1 METWPEAGDPNIPVD
16 SVPRAG
22 RVARTRRR
30 QPPTIQLAHLALA
43 LLASSVLTY
52 AVLSS
57 NATLQAQAATNAPP
71 EFADGTA
78 DRSVLENSPL
88 GTSVGDPVVA
98 ADADNDAL
106 TYSISGTDASLFG
119 MDIASGQIVVGTW
132 TTLDYEARNSYEIV
146 VTVTDPSG
154 GSDTV
159 VVMIKVTDVDLGPL
173 ASRYDANNNEAIDK
187 TEIFLAVR
195 DYFNDVIARDDVLEL
210 IRLYFSST
218 PTTTATPGSYAAIS
232 AIPWLADGVT
242 KWERLAADSLR
253 AISAIDTGSAAL
265 VLSFPWVIDGIAAG
279 ESSAISGVRG
289 IVDVDPELAKEVL
302 NLWWVPDDMPTVE
315 SYALVDLRDLA
326 RRNLALARQ
335 VIKEP
340 FMEPPFRQ
348 RDEYALRVLSHL
360 APDMPENSE
369 GAVLLAELAR
379 QPWFSDGLDDLEAA
393 LLYAIVSSPSDFR
406 QALIET
412 HYVASAPV
420 TLPLA
425 GDVELV
431 IVRHTPFPPD
441 DDTFATME
449 EGVRV
454 IEGYMG
460 APFPVEDV
468 ILLIT
473 EPDIWSI
480 SNGAQ
485 LVSIISGGP
494 EAAYITAHIRMNNSE
509 SGLSKSALYHEIAHH
524 YYLYGPAWLSEGAAQ
539 FLEAYTIARTGGEE
553 LEQRLAYLE
562 SSGGCDRENLQ
573 QHIDD
578 YGGVS
583 CSYVLGE
590 KFLLA
595 MHAALGQEAVSAA
608 LRDLYTQSL
617 FFVYLD
623 EDTIYHAFL
632 SNTPPG
638 SEEAFK
644 TAYRLYH
651 GGPIVDA
658 DLADAPDLP
667 SLVALYNATN
677 GDDWVNNGNWVSD
690 APLGTWHGVDTE
702 PRGRV
707 RILDLN
713 ENKLAGEIPP
723 ELGSLSDVRNLF
735 LSANSLVGGIPPE
748 LGSLSKLI
756 WLRLSGN
763 KLSGEIPPELG
774 NLTNLQAL
782 GLSGNQLSGEIPPGL
797 AGMHSMRILSLQVNQ
812 LTGEIPSELADLTNL
827 ESLSLGS
834 NRLSGEIP
842 SELGGL
848 SDLTW
853 LDLGRNQLVGGIPP
867 ELGNLSNVKTLRL
880 WENRLSGSIPAEL
893 GNLTSLGS
901 LELSNNQLSG
911 EIPRELGNL
920 ALLRTLALNGN
931 QFSGEI
937 PSELGNLANFYSL
950 DLSLNDLSGQIPP
963 ELGNLSGIKILDL
976 SRNQLSGEIP
986 PELGS
991 LINLEKLF
999 LRGNQFS
1006 GCIPEGLDNI
1016 PENDLHEL
1024 GLPLCGAR

>member
-1 METWPEAGDPNIPVD
+1 MEIRPEAGGPFIPLD
-16 SVPRAG
+16 SVPSAG

-30 QPPTIQLAHLALA
+30 QPPTVKLAHLALV
-43 LLASSVLTY
+43 LLASSVFAY

-71 EFADGTA
+71 GFADGTA
-78 DRSVLENSPL
+78 DRSVAENSPP
-88 GTSVGDPVVA
+88 GTSVGEPVAA

-119 MDIASGQIVVGTW
+119 MDVSSGQIVVGTW
-132 TTLDYEARNSYEIV
+132 TVLDYEARNSYAII

-154 GSDTV
+154 ASDTV
-159 VVMIKVTDVDLGPL
+159 MVTITVTDVDLGPL

-187 TEIFLAVR
+187 AEIFMAVR

-210 IRLYFSST
+210 IGLYFSST
-218 PTTTATPGSYAAIS
+218 PTASPTPGSNAAIG
-232 AIPWLADGVT
+232 AIPWLADGIT
-242 KWERLAADSLR
+242 KWEGLAANSLR
-253 AISAIDTGSAAL
+253 AISAIDIESAAL
-265 VLSFPWVIDGIAAG
+265 VLSFPWIIDGITAG

-289 IVDVDPELAKEVL
+289 IMDEDPELAKDVL
-302 NLWWVPDDMPTVE
+302 DLWWVPDDMPTVE
-315 SYALVDLRDLA
+315 QYALVDLRDLA
-326 RRNLALARQ
+326 RRNLPLARQ
-335 VIKEP
+335 VINEP
-340 FMEPPFRQ
+340 FMGPPFRQ
-348 RDEYALRVLSHL
+348 RDEYALNVLSQL
-360 APDMPENSE
+360 ALDLTGRND
-369 GAVLLAELAR
+369 GAVLLAQLAD

-393 LLYAIVSSPSDFR
+393 LLYAIGSSSIDFR

-412 HYVASAPV
+412 HHVASAPV
-420 TLPLA
+420 TLPRA

-431 IVRHTPFPPD
+431 VVRHTPFPPD

-449 EGVRV
+449 EGVRAIV
-454 IEGYMG
+454 GYMG
-460 APFPVEDV
+460 APFPVKDV

-480 SNGAQ
+480 RSGAQ
-485 LVSIISGGP
+485 FVSNSSGGT

-509 SGLSKSALYHEIAHH
+509 SGLSKSVLYHEIAHH
-524 YYLYGPAWLSEGAAQ
+524 YHLHGPAWLSEGAAQ
-539 FLEAYTIARTGGEE
+539 FLEAYTIARTGGEG
-553 LEQRLAYLE
+553 LEQRLAHLE

-583 CSYVLGE
+583 CNYVLGE

-623 EDTIYHAFL
+623 EETIYQAFL

-658 DLADAPDLP
+658 ILADAPDLP

-677 GDDWVNNGNWVSD
+677 GDDWVNNGNWVSN
-690 APLGTWHGVDTE
+690 APLGAWHGVDTE

-707 RILDLN
+707 RILDLV
-713 ENKLAGEIPP
+713 ENGLAGEIPP

-735 LSANSLVGGIPPE
+735 LAVNSLVGGIPPE

-756 WLRLSGN
+756 TLFLGRN
-763 KLSGEIPPELG
+763 QLSGEIPSELG
-774 NLTNLQAL
+774 NLTNLQ
-782 GLSGNQLSGEIPPGL
+782 GLYLFENQLSGGIPSGL
-797 AGMHSMRILSLQVNQ
+797 AGMRSMRILDLQVNQ
-812 LTGEIPSELADLTNL
+812 LTGEIPPELAELTNL
-827 ESLSLGS
+827 ESLRLSR

-842 SELGGL
+842 SELGRL
-848 SDLTW
+848 SELTW
-853 LDLGRNQLVGGIPP
+853 LDLGNNQLVGEIPAKF
-867 ELGNLSNVKTLRL
+867 GNLSNLRTLRL
-880 WENRLSGSIPAEL
+880 WENRLNGSIPAEL

-911 EIPRELGNL
+911 EIPPELGDL
-920 ALLRTLALNGN
+920 AKLRVLDLDGN
-931 QFSGEI
+931 QLSGKI
-937 PSELGNLANFYSL
+937 PPELGDFTNFYRM
-950 DLSLNDLSGQIPP
+950 DLSRNNLSGQIPP
-963 ELGNLSGIKILDL
+963 EFGNLDSIVILDL
-976 SRNQLSGEIP
+976 SNNQLTGEIP

-991 LINLEKLF
+991 LTSLEKLF
-999 LRGNQFS
+999 LRGNRFT
-1006 GCIPEGLDNI
+1006 GCIPAGLRDVG
-1016 PENDLHEL
+1016 ENDLDQL
-1024 GLPLCGAR
+1024 ALTFCAAP